1 MMKRLWFQLHWFF
14 GITAG
19 LVLAVV
25 GLTGALLSYDDELT
39 RAFSSG
45 VMTVPVRDS
54 GRLPLPELVARVHE
68 AVPDRRILLMTE
80 VRTPEDAVGVR
91 LSTGDGPRGETYF
104 VDPYT
109 GEMLGRSKADVVFRF
124 IMDIHRFLTVE
135 GIGKQIT
142 GAATLLLFLL
152 ALSGLYLRWP
162 RRLGNWRAWFH
173 IDFKKK
179 GRPFLWNLHAVI
191 GTVVLVPYLL
201 SATTGLYWSYDWWRG
216 MLFSIAGVQQPVRNK
231 PAPAP
236 KMAKGEGGQKRGGA
250 EGGERKKP
258 ALPNLADTDVSVA
271 WDAFKA
277 EVPNYTKVYLRP
289 AQKPGGPLQM
299 TWLDDTVPHERAFS
313 RLDVDAATGKVSNVE
328 RYGQKT
334 LGGQLMTS
342 IYALHRGSFFGPV
355 GIVVMMLSS
364 LMMPVFFV
372 TGWMLYLD
380 RRKKKRALAAS
391 RPAVAANGTTGA
403 NGANGKPGKSPA
415 AGSLAD
421 EGVLIGFA
429 SQSGVA
435 EGLAWQT
442 AGMLQGAGV
451 PAQIQ
456 PLARIGEAQL
466 GTAKRALFIVST
478 FGDGEPPDS
487 ARRFAQQLMNQAM
500 ALPTLRFA
508 VLSLGDSHYDTFCGF
523 GRKLDGW
530 LRAQGGVAAF
540 EPIEVDRGDP
550 GAWARWQERLGEWLG
565 RPLAT
570 VKPDGAGNAPVFQ
583 SWQLEERVLLNPG
596 STGLPAYHVAFTPP
610 AGAKWVAGD
619 LVEVL
624 PRHTQAHIDAWLAG
638 SVWASDVR
646 VTVAGRE
653 ATLGEA
659 LRERVLPEAAPPAGV
674 DLQAWLEPLATLPER
689 EYSIASTPAEGK
701 LALLVR
707 QTRNPDGTLGL
718 GSGWLTDGVALG
730 EDVTMRV
737 RPNPGFHGP
746 QDDRGMILI
755 GNGTGLAGLRAHLSE
770 RVAQGHRR
778 NWLIF
783 GERQAAHDAFHD
795 TTLREWQA
803 QGGIA
808 RLDRV
813 YSRDQAARIY
823 VQDRVREAAADI
835 AEWVQQGASIYVC
848 GSLAGMAPAVDA
860 ALAEAIG
867 ADTLLDL
874 SAHGRYRRDIY

>member
-25 GLTGALLSYDDELT
+25 GLTGALLSYYEELT
-39 RAFSSG
+39 RAFSPG
-45 VMTVPVRDS
+45 VMTVAVRDTAP
-54 GRLPLPELVARVHE
+54 LPIPELVARVHE
-68 AVPDRRILLMTE
+68 AVPDRRILLMT
-80 VRTPEDAVGVR
+80 VMRAPDDAVGVR
-91 LSTGDGPRGETYF
+91 LSVGDGTRGETYF

-109 GEMLGRSKADVVFRF
+109 GQMLGRSQADVVFRF

-135 GIGKQIT
+135 GPGRQIT

-162 RRLGNWRAWFH
+162 RRIGNWRAWFH
-173 IDFKKK
+173 IDFKKR

-216 MLFSIAGVQQPVRNK
+216 MLFSMAGVPQPVRNK
-231 PAPAP
+231 APAQP
-236 KMAKGEGGQKRGGA
+236 KMARKGDAGAKGEG
-250 EGGERKKP
+250 KK
-258 ALPNLADTDVSVA
+258 ALPDLASTPVDEMSTV
-271 WDAFKA
+271 WDSFTAR
-277 EVPNYTKVYLRP
+277 VPDYTKVYLRP
-289 AQKPGGPLQM
+289 SQTAGGQLQM
-299 TWLDDTVPHERAFS
+299 TWLDKSVPHERAFS
-313 RLDVDAATGKVSNVE
+313 RMDIDPASGAIRNE
-328 RYGQKT
+328 DRYAQKT
-334 LGGQLMTS
+334 TGGQLMTS
-342 IYALHRGSFFGPV
+342 IYALHRGSFFGQA
-355 GIVVMMLSS
+355 GIIVMLLSS

-391 RPAVAANGTTGA
+391 RPA
-403 NGANGKPGKSPA
+403 PA
-415 AGSLAD
+415 APKNAPVVGSLAE
-421 EGVLIGFA
+421 EGVLIGYA

-456 PLARIGEAQL
+456 PLARIGQAQL
-466 GTAKRALFIVST
+466 GAAKRALFIVST

-487 ARRFAQQLMNQAM
+487 ARRFSQQLMNQAM
-500 ALPTLRFA
+500 ALPALRFA
-508 VLSLGDSHYDTFCGF
+508 MLSLGDSHYDRFCGF

-550 GAWARWQERLGEWLG
+550 GAWASWQERLGEWLG
-565 RPLAT
+565 RPLVSSKT
-570 VKPDGAGNAPVFQ
+570 DDGPHFQ
-583 SWQLEERVLLNPG
+583 TWTLAEREVLNPG
-596 STGLPAYHVAFTPP
+596 STGLPAYHLAFTPP
-610 AGAKWVAGD
+610 QGAMWVAGD

-624 PRHTQAHIDAWLAG
+624 PRHTAARIDAFLAG
-638 SVWASDVR
+638 SVWAADVR

-653 ATLGEA
+653 AMLGEV
-659 LRERVLPEAAPPAGV
+659 LRERVLPDAAPPAGV
-674 DLQAWLEPLATLPER
+674 DLQDWLERLAPLPER
-689 EYSIASTPAEGK
+689 EYSIASTPQEGK
-701 LALLVR
+701 LMLLVR

-718 GSGWLTDGVALG
+718 GSGWLTDGATLG
-730 EDVTMRV
+730 ERVTMRV
-737 RPNPGFHGP
+737 RPNPGFQGP
-746 QDDRGMILI
+746 ADARGMILI

-770 RVAQGHRR
+770 RIARGHVR

-783 GERQAAHDAFHD
+783 GERQASHDAFHD
-795 TTLREWQA
+795 ATLREWQA

-813 YSRDQAARIY
+813 YSRDQAERIY
-823 VQDRVREAAADI
+823 VQNYVREAAQDI
-835 AEWVQQGASIYVC
+835 AQWVADGASIYVC

-860 ALAEAIG
+860 ALADAIG
-867 ADTLLDL
+867 ADVLLDL
-874 SAHGRYRRDIY
+874 SAQGRYCRDIY

>member
-45 VMTVPVRDS
+45 VMTVPVRDG
-54 GRLPLPELVARVHE
+54 GRLPVPELVARVHD
-68 AVPDRRILLMTE
+68 AVPDRRILLMTV

-231 PAPAP
+231 PAAQP
-236 KMAKGEGGQKRGGA
+236 KMAKGGKDAKGAGA

-258 ALPNLADTDVSVA
+258 ALPDLADTDVNVA
-271 WDAFKA
+271 WEAFKA

-289 AQKPGGPLQM
+289 AQKTGGPLQM
-299 TWLDDTVPHERAFS
+299 TWLDDSVPHERAFS
-313 RLDVDAATGKVSNVE
+313 RLDVDAVTGKVSNVE

-334 LGGQLMTS
+334 VGGQLMTS

-391 RPAVAANGTTGA
+391 RPVVAGNDKPSAGGA
-403 NGANGKPGKSPA
+403 IAE
-415 AGSLAD
+415 

-508 VLSLGDSHYDTFCGF
+508 VLSLGDSQYDRFCGF
-523 GRKLDGW
+523 GRTLDGW

-565 RPLAT
+565 RPLSAA
-570 VKPDGAGNAPVFQ
+570 KSDDSPVFQ
-583 SWQLEERVLLNPG
+583 SWQLAERTLLNPG

-610 AGAKWVAGD
+610 PGVKWVAGD

-624 PRHTQAHIDAWLAG
+624 PRHPQARIDAWLAG

-653 ATLGEA
+653 VTLGEA
-659 LRERVLPEAAPPAGV
+659 LRERVLPDAAPPAGI
-674 DLQAWLEPLATLPER
+674 DLQAWLAPLATLPER
-689 EYSIASTPAEGK
+689 EYSIASTPAEGQ

-707 QTRNPDGTLGL
+707 QARNPDGSLGL

-730 EDVTMRV
+730 GDVMMRV

-746 QDDRGMILI
+746 QDDRGVILI

-770 RVAQGHRR
+770 RIAQGRRR

-783 GERQAAHDAFHD
+783 GERQAAHDSFHD
-795 TTLREWQA
+795 ATLRDWQA

-808 RLDRV
+808 RIDRV

-823 VQDRVREAAADI
+823 VQDRVREVASDI

-848 GSLAGMAPAVDA
+848 GSLSGMAPAVDA

-867 ADTLLDL
+867 PQALLDL
-874 SAHGRYRRDIY
+874 SAQGRYRRDIY

>member
-54 GRLPLPELVARVHE
+54 GRLPVPELVARVHD
-68 AVPDRRILLMTE
+68 AVPDRRILLMTV

-162 RRLGNWRAWFH
+162 RRIGNWRAWFH

-231 PAPAP
+231 PAQAP

-250 EGGERKKP
+250 EGGEHKKP
-258 ALPNLADTDVSVA
+258 ALPNLADTDVNVA
-271 WDAFKA
+271 WEAFKA

-289 AQKPGGPLQM
+289 AQKSGGPLQL

-334 LGGQLMTS
+334 VGGQLMTS

-391 RPAVAANGTTGA
+391 RPAVAPNGT
-403 NGANGKPGKSPA
+403 NGANGKPGKPPA
-415 AGSLAD
+415 AGSLAE

-570 VKPDGAGNAPVFQ
+570 VKPDGAGNALVFQ
-583 SWQLEERVLLNPG
+583 SWQLTERTLLNPG

-610 AGAKWVAGD
+610 AGATWVAGD
-619 LVEVL
+619 LIEVL
-624 PRHTQAHIDAWLAG
+624 PRHTQAHIDAWLEG

-707 QTRNPDGTLGL
+707 QTRNPDGSLGL

-730 EDVTMRV
+730 EAVTMRV

-746 QDDRGMILI
+746 QDDRGVILI

-770 RVAQGHRR
+770 RIALGHRR

-795 TTLREWQA
+795 ATLREWQA

-813 YSRDQAARIY
+813 YSRDQATRIY
-823 VQDRVREAAADI
+823 VQDRVREAAPDI

-867 ADTLLDL
+867 ADALLDL
-874 SAHGRYRRDIY
+874 SAQGRYRRDIY

>member
-39 RAFSSG
+39 RALSPG
-45 VMTVPVRDS
+45 VMTVPVRDTA
-54 GRLPLPELVARVHE
+54 PLPVAELVARVHE
-68 AVPDRRILLMTE
+68 AAPERRILLMTLT
-80 VRTPEDAVGVR
+80 RSPEDAVGVR

-109 GEMLGRSKADVVFRF
+109 GQMLGRSKADVVFRF
-124 IMDIHRFLTVE
+124 IMDVHRFLTID

-142 GAATLLLFLL
+142 AAATLLLFLL

-162 RRLGNWRAWFH
+162 RRVGNWRAWLH
-173 IDFKKK
+173 IDVKKR

-201 SATTGLYWSYDWWRG
+201 SAVTGLYWSYDWWRG
-216 MLFSIAGVQQPVRNK
+216 MLFTIAGVEQPVRNR
-231 PAPAP
+231 PAQAP
-236 KMAKGEGGQKRGGA
+236 KGGKNGARDEG
-250 EGGERKKP
+250 RK
-258 ALPNLADTDVSVA
+258 AVLSDLGSTSIGDMRVV
-271 WDAFKA
+271 WDSFSAR
-277 EVPNYTKVYLRP
+277 VPNYTKVYLRP
-289 AQKPGGPLQM
+289 SQKPGGPLQV
-299 TWLDDTVPHERAFS
+299 TWLDDTAPHERAFS
-313 RLDVDAATGKVSNVE
+313 RMDVVPASGEIRNEE
-328 RYGQKT
+328 RYGEKT
-334 LGGQLMTS
+334 LGARLMTS
-342 IYALHRGSFFGPV
+342 IYALHRGSFFGQA
-355 GIVVMMLSS
+355 GIIIMMLSS

-391 RPAVAANGTTGA
+391 RVAGADHGA
-403 NGANGKPGKSPA
+403 NTA
-415 AGSLAD
+415 AGALTD
-421 EGVLIGFA
+421 DGVLIGYA

-466 GTAKRALFIVST
+466 GRARRALFIVST

-500 ALPTLRFA
+500 ALPGLRFA
-508 VLSLGDSHYDTFCGF
+508 MLSLGDSHYERFCGF

-565 RPLAT
+565 RPLGPLGPLGS
-570 VKPDGAGNAPVFQ
+570 VGPVSAPVAAKQGAAPAFAP
-583 SWQLEERVLLNPG
+583 WKLVERLELNPG
-596 STGLPAYHVAFTPP
+596 SAGLPAYHLAFTPP
-610 AGAKWVAGD
+610 PGATWVAGD
-619 LVEVL
+619 LVEVR
-624 PRHTQAHIDAWLAG
+624 PSHTAARVEAFLSG
-638 SVWASDVR
+638 SVWAPDVR
-646 VTVAGRE
+646 VSVAGH
-653 ATLGEA
+653 ALTLGEA
-659 LRERVLPEAAPPAGV
+659 LRERVLPDAAPPAGV
-674 DLQAWLEPLATLPER
+674 DLQDWLEHLAPLPER

-701 LALLVR
+701 LMLLVR
-707 QTRNPDGTLGL
+707 QARRPDGSLGL
-718 GSGWLTDGVALG
+718 GSGWLTDGAALG
-730 EDVTMRV
+730 EGVTMRV

-746 QDDRGMILI
+746 DDARGMILI
-755 GNGTGLAGLRAHLSE
+755 GNGTGLAGLRAHLAA
-770 RVAQGHRR
+770 RIAQGRVR

-783 GERQAAHDAFHD
+783 GERQAAHDSFHD
-795 TTLREWQA
+795 ATLREWLA
-803 QGGIA
+803 EGGIA

-813 YSRDQAARIY
+813 YSRDQVQRVY
-823 VQDRVREAAADI
+823 VQDKVRESARDI
-835 AEWVQQGASIYVC
+835 AAWVAQGASIYVC

-860 ALAEAIG
+860 ALAEALG
-867 ADTLLDL
+867 AEVLLDL
-874 SAHGRYRRDIY
+874 SAQGRYRRDIY

>member
-25 GLTGALLSYDDELT
+25 GLTGALLSYYEELT
-39 RAFSSG
+39 RAFSPG
-45 VMTVPVRDS
+45 VMTVAVPDAATPS
-54 GRLPLPELVARVHE
+54 RLPIPELVARVHD
-68 AVPDRRILLMTE
+68 AVQDRRILLMT
-80 VRTPEDAVGVR
+80 VMRAPEDAVGVR
-91 LSTGDGPRGETYF
+91 LSIGDGTRGETYF

-109 GEMLGRSKADVVFRF
+109 GQMLGRSQADVVFRF
-124 IMDIHRFLTVE
+124 IMDIHRFLTVD

-162 RRLGNWRAWFH
+162 RRIGNWRAWFH
-173 IDFKKK
+173 IDFKKR

-216 MLFSIAGVQQPVRNK
+216 MLFSMAGVAQPVRNR
-231 PAPAP
+231 APEKP
-236 KMAKGEGGQKRGGA
+236 KMAKKGEA
-250 EGGERKKP
+250 KK
-258 ALPNLADTDVSVA
+258 ALPDLASTSADEMGAVWSSFTTR
-271 WDAFKA
+271 
-277 EVPNYTKVYLRP
+277 VPDYTKVYLRP
-289 AQKPGGPLQM
+289 SQKPGGPLQM
-299 TWLDDTVPHERAFS
+299 TWLDSSVPHERAFS
-313 RLDVDAATGKVSNVE
+313 RMDIEPASGEIRHEE
-328 RYGQKT
+328 RYAQKT
-334 LGGQLMTS
+334 TGGQLMTS
-342 IYALHRGSFFGPV
+342 IYALHRGSFFGTP
-355 GIVVMMLSS
+355 GIIVMMLSS

-380 RRKKKRALAAS
+380 RRKKKRALASA
-391 RPAVAANGTTGA
+391 RPAQVTDAPKAP
-403 NGANGKPGKSPA
+403 NGAPSGA
-415 AGSLAD
+415 FAED
-421 EGVLIGFA
+421 GVLIGYA

-456 PLARIGEAQL
+456 PLARIGQAQL
-466 GTAKRALFIVST
+466 GAARRALFIVST

-487 ARRFAQQLMNQAM
+487 ARRFSQQLMNQAM

-508 VLSLGDSHYDTFCGF
+508 MLSLGDSHYDTFCGF

-550 GAWARWQERLGEWLG
+550 GAWANWQERLGEWLG
-565 RPLAT
+565 RPLVASKT
-570 VKPDGAGNAPVFQ
+570 DDGPRFQ
-583 SWQLEERVLLNPG
+583 SWTLAEREELNPG
-596 STGLPAYHVAFTPP
+596 STGLPAYHLAFTPP
-610 AGAKWVAGD
+610 QGAKWVAGD

-624 PRHTQAHIDAWLAG
+624 PRHTAEHIDTFLAG
-638 SVWASDVR
+638 SVWAPDVR
-646 VTVAGRE
+646 VSVAGRE
-653 ATLGEA
+653 ALLGEA
-659 LRERVLPEAAPPAGV
+659 LRERVLPETAPPAGV
-674 DLQAWLEPLATLPER
+674 DLQDWLSRLAPLPER

-701 LALLVR
+701 LKLLVR
-707 QTRNPDGTLGL
+707 QTRNADGTLGL
-718 GSGWLTDGVALG
+718 GSGWLTHGAALG
-730 EDVTMRV
+730 EGVTMRV

-746 QDDRGMILI
+746 SDASAMILI
-755 GNGTGLAGLRAHLSE
+755 GNGTGLAGLRAHLSA
-770 RVAQGHRR
+770 RIAQGHVR

-783 GERQAAHDAFHD
+783 GERQARHDAFHD
-795 TTLREWQA
+795 ETLRAWEA

-808 RLDRV
+808 RLDRI
-813 YSRDQAARIY
+813 YSRDQAERVY
-823 VQDRVREAAADI
+823 VQDHVRESAQAIAQWVAD
-835 AEWVQQGASIYVC
+835 GASIYVC

-860 ALAEAIG
+860 ALADAIG

-874 SAHGRYRRDIY
+874 SAQGRYRRDIY

>member
-1 MMKRLWFQLHWFF
+1 MMKRLWFQLHWCF

-25 GLTGALLSYDDELT
+25 GLTGALLSYYEELT
-39 RAFSSG
+39 RAFSPG
-45 VMTVPVRDS
+45 VMTVAVRDTA
-54 GRLPLPELVARVHE
+54 PLPIPELIARVHE
-68 AVPDRRILLMTE
+68 AVPDRRILLMT
-80 VRTPEDAVGVR
+80 VTRAPEDAVGVR
-91 LSTGDGPRGETYF
+91 LSIGDGTRGETYF

-109 GEMLGRSKADVVFRF
+109 GQMLGRSQADVVFRF
-124 IMDIHRFLTVE
+124 IMDIHRFLTVD

-142 GAATLLLFLL
+142 AAATLLLFLL

-162 RRLGNWRAWFH
+162 RRIGNWRAWFH
-173 IDFKKK
+173 IDFKKR

-216 MLFSIAGVQQPVRNK
+216 MLFSMAGVPQPVRNK
-231 PAPAP
+231 PAAPP
-236 KMAKGEGGQKRGGA
+236 KMAGKGEG
-250 EGGERKKP
+250 KKA
-258 ALPNLADTDVSVA
+258 ALPDLTSTPADDMSRVWSRFTA
-271 WDAFKA
+271 H
-277 EVPNYTKVYLRP
+277 VPDYTKVYLRP
-289 AQKPGGPLQM
+289 AQKPGGPLQV
-299 TWLDDTVPHERAFS
+299 TWLDKSVPHERAFS
-313 RLDVDAATGKVSNVE
+313 RMDVEAASGEIRNEDRYAEKTTGA
-328 RYGQKT
+328 
-334 LGGQLMTS
+334 QLLTS
-342 IYALHRGSFFGPV
+342 IYALHRGSFFGQA
-355 GIVVMMLSS
+355 GIIVMMFSS

-391 RPAVAANGTTGA
+391 RPVVEKHGAEAPVAGT
-403 NGANGKPGKSPA
+403 
-415 AGSLAD
+415 SLAE
-421 EGVLIGFA
+421 EGVLIGYA

-456 PLARIGEAQL
+456 PLARIGQAQL

-508 VLSLGDSHYDTFCGF
+508 MLSLGDSHYDRFCGF

-565 RPLAT
+565 RPLVSSKADDS
-570 VKPDGAGNAPVFQ
+570 PRFQ
-583 SWQLEERVLLNPG
+583 SWPLAERHVLNPG
-596 STGLPAYHVAFTPP
+596 STGLPAYHLAFTPP
-610 AGAKWVAGD
+610 PGAQWVAGD

-624 PRHTQAHIDAWLAG
+624 PRHTAARVETFLAG

-646 VTVAGRE
+646 VSVAGRE
-653 ATLGEA
+653 TTLGDA
-659 LRERVLPEAAPPAGV
+659 LRERVLPDAAPPAGI
-674 DLQAWLEPLATLPER
+674 DLPAWLARLAPLPER
-689 EYSIASTPAEGK
+689 EYSIASTPDEGQ
-701 LALLVR
+701 LMLLVR
-707 QTRNPDGTLGL
+707 QARNPDGSLGL

-730 EDVTMRV
+730 ESVTMRV

-746 QDDRGMILI
+746 AHACGMILI
-755 GNGTGLAGLRAHLSE
+755 GNGTGLAGLRSHLAE
-770 RVAQGHRR
+770 RIAQGHVR

-783 GERQAAHDAFHD
+783 GERKAAHDRFYDA
-795 TTLREWQA
+795 TLRAWQA

-808 RLDRV
+808 RLDPV
-813 YSRDQAARIY
+813 YSRDQARRIY
-823 VQDRVREAAADI
+823 VQDRVRALAEDI
-835 AEWVQQGASIYVC
+835 AAWVADGASIYVC

-860 ALAEAIG
+860 ALADAIG
-867 ADTLLDL
+867 VDALLDL
-874 SAHGRYRRDIY
+874 SAQGRYRRDVY

>member
-39 RAFSSG
+39 RALSPG
-45 VMTVPVRDS
+45 VMTVPVRDTA
-54 GRLPLPELVARVHE
+54 PLPIPALVARVHE
-68 AVPDRRILLMTE
+68 AVPDRRILLMM
-80 VRTPEDAVGVR
+80 VSRSPEDAVGVR

-109 GEMLGRSKADVVFRF
+109 GQMLGRSKADVVFRF
-124 IMDIHRFLTVE
+124 IMDIHRFLTID

-142 GAATLLLFLL
+142 AAATLLLFLL

-162 RRLGNWRAWFH
+162 RRIGNWRAWLH
-173 IDFKKK
+173 IDFKKR
-179 GRPFLWNLHAVI
+179 GRPFLWNLHAVV

-216 MLFSIAGVQQPVRNK
+216 MLFSIAGVEQPVRNR
-231 PAPAP
+231 PAQAP
-236 KMAKGEGGQKRGGA
+236 KAGDGKKGGQGTRGEGR
-250 EGGERKKP
+250 KP
-258 ALPNLADTDVSVA
+258 ALPDLASTSTNDMGVV
-271 WDAFKA
+271 WDSFSAR
-277 EVPNYTKVYLRP
+277 VPNYTKAYVRP
-289 AQKPGGPLQM
+289 SQKPGGPVQV

-313 RLDVDAATGKVSNVE
+313 RMDVVPASGEIRNEE

-342 IYALHRGSFFGPV
+342 IYALHRGSFFGQAGV
-355 GIVVMMLSS
+355 IIMMLSS

-391 RPAVAANGTTGA
+391 RPAGAREGA
-403 NGANGKPGKSPA
+403 NAGASA
-415 AGSLAD
+415 LAD
-421 EGVLIGFA
+421 DGVLIGYA

-466 GTAKRALFIVST
+466 GNARRALFIVST

-508 VLSLGDSHYDTFCGF
+508 MLSLGDSHYDRFCGF

-565 RPLAT
+565 RPLVAS
-570 VKPDGAGNAPVFQ
+570 KLDDARGFQ
-583 SWQLEERVLLNPG
+583 AWPLVERTELNPG
-596 STGLPAYHVAFTPP
+596 SAGLPVYHLAFTPP
-610 AGAKWVAGD
+610 PGATWVAGD

-624 PRHTQAHIDAWLAG
+624 PRHTAARIDAFLSG

-646 VTVAGRE
+646 VNVAGRD

-659 LRERVLPEAAPPAGV
+659 LRERVLPAAAPPAGI
-674 DLQAWLEPLATLPER
+674 DLQDWLERLAPLPER

-701 LALLVR
+701 LMLLVR
-707 QTRNPDGTLGL
+707 QARNSDGALGL
-718 GSGWLTDGVALG
+718 GSGWLTHGVASG
-730 EDVTMRV
+730 EGVTMRV

-746 QDDRGMILI
+746 DDARGMILI
-755 GNGTGLAGLRAHLSE
+755 GNGTGLAGLRAHLAE
-770 RVAQGHRR
+770 RIAQGHVR

-783 GERQAAHDAFHD
+783 GERQAAHDSFHD
-795 TTLREWQA
+795 ATLREWLA
-803 QGGIA
+803 DGGIA

-813 YSRDQAARIY
+813 FSRDQAQRVY
-823 VQDRVREAAADI
+823 VQDKVRESAQDI
-835 AEWVQQGASIYVC
+835 AAWVADGASIYVC

-867 ADTLLDL
+867 ADVLLDL
-874 SAHGRYRRDIY
+874 SAQGRYRRDIY

>member
-25 GLTGALLSYDDELT
+25 GLTGALLSYYEELT
-39 RAFSSG
+39 RAFSPG
-45 VMTVPVRDS
+45 VMTVAVRDTA
-54 GRLPLPELVARVHE
+54 PLTVPDLVARVHE
-68 AVPDRRILLMTE
+68 AVPDRRILLMT
-80 VRTPEDAVGVR
+80 VMRNPEDAVGVR
-91 LSTGDGPRGETYF
+91 LSIGDGTRGETYF

-109 GEMLGRSKADVVFRF
+109 GQMLGRSQADVVFRF
-124 IMDIHRFLTVE
+124 IMDIHRFLTVD

-152 ALSGLYLRWP
+152 AASGLYLRWP
-162 RRLGNWRAWFH
+162 RRIGNWRAWFH
-173 IDFKKK
+173 IDFKKQ

-216 MLFSIAGVQQPVRNK
+216 MLFSMAGVEQPVRNK
-231 PAPAP
+231 QPEKP
-236 KMAKGEGGQKRGGA
+236 KMAKQGDANTK
-250 EGGERKKP
+250 GERKK
-258 ALPNLADTDVSVA
+258 ALPDLASTSADDMSTVWDSFVA
-271 WDAFKA
+271 R
-277 EVPNYTKVYLRP
+277 VPDYTKVYLRP
-289 AQKPGGPLQM
+289 SQKAGGPLQM
-299 TWLDDTVPHERAFS
+299 TWLDKSVPHERAFS
-313 RLDVDAATGKVSNVE
+313 RMDIEPASGTIRNEE
-328 RYGQKT
+328 RYAQKT
-334 LGGQLMTS
+334 TGGQLMTS

-380 RRKKKRALAAS
+380 RRKKKRALAAA
-391 RPAVAANGTTGA
+391 RPAQGADGA
-403 NGANGKPGKSPA
+403 NGAKGAKGTNGVTAPSSG
-415 AGSLAD
+415 GSFAD
-421 EGVLIGFA
+421 EGVLIGYA

-456 PLARIGEAQL
+456 PLARIGQAQL
-466 GTAKRALFIVST
+466 GAAKRALFIVST

-487 ARRFAQQLMNQAM
+487 ARRFSQQLMNQAM
-500 ALPTLRFA
+500 ALPKLRFA
-508 VLSLGDSHYDTFCGF
+508 MLSLGDSHYDTFCGF

-550 GAWARWQERLGEWLG
+550 GAWASWQERLGEWLG
-565 RPLAT
+565 RPLVAT
-570 VKPDGAGNAPVFQ
+570 KADDGPRFAP
-583 SWQLEERVLLNPG
+583 WALAEREVLNPG
-596 STGLPAYHVAFTPP
+596 STGLPAYHLAFTPP
-610 AGAKWVAGD
+610 QGAQWVAGD

-624 PRHTQAHIDAWLAG
+624 PRHTAARIDAFLAG

-646 VTVAGRE
+646 VSVAGRE
-653 ATLGEA
+653 ALLGEA
-659 LRERVLPEAAPPAGV
+659 LRERVLPDAAPPAGV
-674 DLQAWLEPLATLPER
+674 DLQDWLERLAPLPER
-689 EYSIASTPAEGK
+689 EYSIASTQDEGK
-701 LALLVR
+701 LMLLVR
-707 QTRNPDGTLGL
+707 QTRNPDGSLGL
-718 GSGWLTDGVALG
+718 GSGWLTHGMALG
-730 EDVTMRV
+730 DSVLMRV
-737 RPNPGFHGP
+737 RSNPGFHGP
-746 QDDRGMILI
+746 ADAKGMILI
-755 GNGTGLAGLRAHLSE
+755 GNGTGLAGLRAHLSA
-770 RVAQGHRR
+770 RIAKGQVR

-783 GERQAAHDAFHD
+783 GERQASHDAFHD
-795 TTLREWQA
+795 ATLREWQA

-813 YSRDQAARIY
+813 YSRDQAERIY
-823 VQDRVREAAADI
+823 VQDHVRQSAQEIAKWVAD
-835 AEWVQQGASIYVC
+835 GASIYVC

-867 ADTLLDL
+867 ANALLDL
-874 SAHGRYRRDIY
+874 SAQGRYRRDIY

>member
-25 GLTGALLSYDDELT
+25 GLTGALLSYYEELT
-39 RAFSSG
+39 RAFSPG
-45 VMTVPVRDS
+45 VMTVAVRDTA
-54 GRLPLPELVARVHE
+54 PLTVPELVARVHE
-68 AVPDRRILLMTE
+68 AVPDRRILLMT
-80 VRTPEDAVGVR
+80 VMRNPEDAVGVR
-91 LSTGDGPRGETYF
+91 LSIGDGPRGETYY

-109 GEMLGRSKADVVFRF
+109 GQMLGRSTADVVFRF
-124 IMDIHRFLTVE
+124 IMDIHRFLTVD

-162 RRLGNWRAWFH
+162 RRIGNWRAWLH

-231 PAPAP
+231 PAAQP
-236 KMAKGEGGQKRGGA
+236 KMAKQGERGEKGVKGERGERGEG
-250 EGGERKKP
+250 KKP
-258 ALPNLADTDVSVA
+258 ALPDLAATPTTEMTTA
-271 WDAFKA
+271 WGSFTARIPD
-277 EVPNYTKVYLRP
+277 YTKVYLRP
-289 AQKPGGPLQM
+289 AQKPGGSLQM
-299 TWLDDTVPHERAFS
+299 TWLDTSAPHERAFS
-313 RLDVDAATGKVSNVE
+313 RMDVEPSSGEIRNEE
-328 RYGQKT
+328 RYADKT
-334 LGGQLMTS
+334 TGGQLMTS
-342 IYALHRGSFFGPV
+342 IYALHRGSYFGQV
-355 GIVVMMLSS
+355 GIIVMLLSS

-380 RRKKKRALAAS
+380 RRKKKRALAAA
-391 RPAVAANGTTGA
+391 RPADA
-403 NGANGKPGKSPA
+403 KDH
-415 AGSLAD
+415 SLAPTGTSLD
-421 EGVLIGFA
+421 EGVLIGYA

-456 PLARIGEAQL
+456 PLARIGQAQL
-466 GTAKRALFIVST
+466 GAAKRALFIVST

-487 ARRFAQQLMNQAM
+487 ARRFSQQLMNQAM

-508 VLSLGDSHYDTFCGF
+508 MLSLGDSHYDRFCGF

-550 GAWARWQERLGEWLG
+550 GAWANWQERLGEWLG
-565 RPLAT
+565 RPLAASKT
-570 VKPDGAGNAPVFQ
+570 DDAPRFAPWV
-583 SWQLEERVLLNPG
+583 LAEREMLNPG
-596 STGLPAYHVAFTPP
+596 STGLPAFHLAFTPP
-610 AGAKWVAGD
+610 AGVTWVAGD

-624 PRHTQAHIDAWLAG
+624 PRHTAACIDAFLAG
-638 SVWASDVR
+638 SVWTPDVR
-646 VTVAGRE
+646 VSVAGRE

-659 LRERVLPEAAPPAGV
+659 LRERVLPDAAPPAGI
-674 DLQAWLEPLATLPER
+674 DLQDWLSRLAPLPER

-701 LALLVR
+701 LMLLVR
-707 QTRNPDGTLGL
+707 QTRNSDGTLGL
-718 GSGWLTDGVALG
+718 GSGWLTDGAALG
-730 EDVTMRV
+730 ETVMMRV

-746 QDDRGMILI
+746 ADANGMILI
-755 GNGTGLAGLRAHLSE
+755 GNGTGLAGLRAHLAE
-770 RVAQGHRR
+770 RIAQGHVR

-783 GERQAAHDAFHD
+783 GERQAAHDSFHD
-795 TTLREWQA
+795 ATLREWQA

-813 YSRDQAARIY
+813 YSRDQAQRVY
-823 VQDRVREAAADI
+823 VQDRVREVAQDI
-835 AEWVQQGASIYVC
+835 AQWVAAGASIYVC

-860 ALAEAIG
+860 ALADAIG
-867 ADTLLDL
+867 ADVLLDL
-874 SAHGRYRRDIY
+874 SAQGRYRRDIY

>member
-45 VMTVPVRDS
+45 VMTVPVRDG

-271 WDAFKA
+271 WEAFKA

-610 AGAKWVAGD
+610 AGATWVAGD

-659 LRERVLPEAAPPAGV
+659 LRERVLPEAPPPAGV

-770 RVAQGHRR
+770 RIAQGHRR

-874 SAHGRYRRDIY
+874 SAQGRYRRDIY

>member
-25 GLTGALLSYDDELT
+25 GLTGALLSYYEELT
-39 RAFSSG
+39 RAFSPG
-45 VMTVPVRDS
+45 VMTVAVRDTA
-54 GRLPLPELVARVHE
+54 PLTVPELVARVHE
-68 AVPDRRILLMTE
+68 AVPDRRILLMT
-80 VRTPEDAVGVR
+80 VMRNPEDAVGVR
-91 LSTGDGPRGETYF
+91 LSIGDGPRGETYY

-109 GEMLGRSKADVVFRF
+109 GQMLGRSTADVVFRF
-124 IMDIHRFLTVE
+124 IMDIHRFLTVD

-162 RRLGNWRAWFH
+162 RRIGNWRAWLH

-231 PAPAP
+231 PAAQP
-236 KMAKGEGGQKRGGA
+236 KMAKQGERGEKGVKGERGG
-250 EGGERKKP
+250 GKKP
-258 ALPNLADTDVSVA
+258 ALPDLAATPTTDMTTA
-271 WDAFKA
+271 WGSFTARIPD
-277 EVPNYTKVYLRP
+277 YTKVYLRP
-289 AQKPGGPLQM
+289 AQKPGGSLQM
-299 TWLDDTVPHERAFS
+299 TWLDTSVPHERAFS
-313 RLDVDAATGKVSNVE
+313 RMDVEPASGEIRNEE
-328 RYGQKT
+328 RYADKT
-334 LGGQLMTS
+334 TGGQLMTS
-342 IYALHRGSFFGPV
+342 IYALHRGSYFGQV
-355 GIVVMMLSS
+355 GIIVMLLSS

-380 RRKKKRALAAS
+380 RRKKKRALAAA
-391 RPAVAANGTTGA
+391 RPADAKDHSLAPTGA
-403 NGANGKPGKSPA
+403 
-415 AGSLAD
+415 SLD
-421 EGVLIGFA
+421 EGVLIGYA

-456 PLARIGEAQL
+456 PLARIGQAQL
-466 GTAKRALFIVST
+466 GAAKRALFIVST

-487 ARRFAQQLMNQAM
+487 ARRFSQQLMNQAM

-508 VLSLGDSHYDTFCGF
+508 MLSLGDSHYDRFCGF

-550 GAWARWQERLGEWLG
+550 GAWANWQERLGEWLG
-565 RPLAT
+565 RPLAASKT
-570 VKPDGAGNAPVFQ
+570 DEAPRFAPWV
-583 SWQLEERVLLNPG
+583 LAEREMLNPG
-596 STGLPAYHVAFTPP
+596 STGLPAFHLAFTPP
-610 AGAKWVAGD
+610 AGATWVAGD

-624 PRHTQAHIDAWLAG
+624 PRHTAARIDAFLAG
-638 SVWASDVR
+638 SVWTADVR
-646 VTVAGRE
+646 VSVAGRE

-659 LRERVLPEAAPPAGV
+659 LRERVLPDAAPPAGI
-674 DLQAWLEPLATLPER
+674 DLQDWLSRLAPLPER

-701 LALLVR
+701 LMLLVR
-707 QTRNPDGTLGL
+707 QTRNSDGTLGL
-718 GSGWLTDGVALG
+718 GSGWLTDGAALG
-730 EDVTMRV
+730 ETLMMRV

-746 QDDRGMILI
+746 ADANGMILI
-755 GNGTGLAGLRAHLSE
+755 GNGTGLAGLRAHLAE
-770 RVAQGHRR
+770 RIAQGHVR

-783 GERQAAHDAFHD
+783 GERQAAHDSFHD
-795 TTLREWQA
+795 ATLREWQA
-803 QGGIA
+803 QGGIT

-813 YSRDQAARIY
+813 YSRDQAQRVY
-823 VQDRVREAAADI
+823 VQDRVREVAQDI
-835 AEWVQQGASIYVC
+835 ARWVAGGASIYVC

-860 ALAEAIG
+860 ALADAIG
-867 ADTLLDL
+867 ADVLLDL
-874 SAHGRYRRDIY
+874 SAQGRYRRDIY

>member
-1 MMKRLWFQLHWFF
+1 MTKRLWFQLHWFF

-25 GLTGALLSYDDELT
+25 GFTGALLSYYEELT
-39 RAFSSG
+39 RAFSPG
-45 VMTVPVRDS
+45 VMTVAVRDTP
-54 GRLPLPELVARVHE
+54 PLPIPELIARVHV
-68 AVPDRRILLMTE
+68 AVPDRRILLVT
-80 VRTPEDAVGVR
+80 VTRAPEDAVGVR
-91 LSTGDGPRGETYF
+91 LSIGDGTRGETYF

-109 GEMLGRSKADVVFRF
+109 GQMLGRSQADIVFRF
-124 IMDIHRFLTVE
+124 IMDVHRFLTVD

-142 GAATLLLFLL
+142 AAATLLLFLL

-162 RRLGNWRAWFH
+162 RRIGNWRVWLH
-173 IDFKKK
+173 IDFKKR

-216 MLFSIAGVQQPVRNK
+216 MLFSMAGVPQPVRNK
-231 PAPAP
+231 PAAQP
-236 KMAKGEGGQKRGGA
+236 KMARKGEG
-250 EGGERKKP
+250 KKA
-258 ALPNLADTDVSVA
+258 ALPDLASTSTDGMDTVWRSFTA
-271 WDAFKA
+271 R
-277 EVPNYTKVYLRP
+277 VPDFTKVYLRP
-289 AQKPGGPLQM
+289 AQKPGGSFQV
-299 TWLDDTVPHERAFS
+299 TWLDKSASHERAFS
-313 RLDVDAATGKVSNVE
+313 RMDVDGASGEIRNE
-328 RYGQKT
+328 DRYAEKT
-334 LGGQLMTS
+334 TGGQLMTS
-342 IYALHRGSFFGPV
+342 IYALHRGSFFGQA
-355 GIVVMMLSS
+355 GIIVMMFSS

-391 RPAVAANGTTGA
+391 RPVAVKHGPQAPVGA
-403 NGANGKPGKSPA
+403 
-415 AGSLAD
+415 SLAE
-421 EGVLIGFA
+421 EGVLIGYA

-456 PLARIGEAQL
+456 PLARIGQAQL

-508 VLSLGDSHYDTFCGF
+508 MLSLGDSHYDRFCGF

-550 GAWARWQERLGEWLG
+550 GAWTRWQERLGEWLG
-565 RPLAT
+565 RPLMSSMAD
-570 VKPDGAGNAPVFQ
+570 DGPRFA
-583 SWQLEERVLLNPG
+583 SWPLAERELLNPG
-596 STGLPAYHVAFTPP
+596 SAGLPAYHLAFTPP
-610 AGAKWVAGD
+610 PGAKWVAGD

-624 PRHTQAHIDAWLAG
+624 PRHTAVRIEHFLAG
-638 SVWASDVR
+638 SVWTPDVR
-646 VTVAGRE
+646 VRVAGRD

-659 LRERVLPEAAPPAGV
+659 LRERVIPDAVPPAGI
-674 DLQAWLEPLATLPER
+674 DLQDWLDRLAPLPER
-689 EYSIASTPAEGK
+689 EYSIASTPDEGR
-701 LALLVR
+701 LMLLVR
-707 QTRNPDGTLGL
+707 QTRHPDGALGL

-730 EDVTMRV
+730 EGVAMRV
-737 RPNPGFHGP
+737 RSNPGFHGP
-746 QDDRGMILI
+746 ADARGMILI
-755 GNGTGLAGLRAHLSE
+755 GNGTGLAGLRAHLAE
-770 RVAQGHRR
+770 RIAQGHAH

-783 GERQAAHDAFHD
+783 GERQAAHDGFHD
-795 TTLREWQA
+795 TTLRQWQA

-808 RLDRV
+808 RVDQV
-813 YSRDQAARIY
+813 YSRDQAQRIY
-823 VQDRVREAAADI
+823 VQDRVREAAQDI
-835 AEWVQQGASIYVC
+835 AAWVADGASIYVC

-860 ALAEAIG
+860 ALADAIG
-867 ADTLLDL
+867 VDVLLDL
-874 SAHGRYRRDIY
+874 SAQGRYRRDVY